1 MKGKIY
7 LYLFVFALMFAIFQY
22 VNTKR
27 YSEKKEAEIEGL
39 QKKVDSFN
47 AEEKTFQAKLD
58 SLNDQNREL
67 EGFSLKTNSKARGF
81 FEDQGKNPDSIAA
94 KIESAIISK
103 NKADADNALVPYAG
117 IAGIMRVNR
126 IKVLNNRWVI
136 AEFSDGTYWGEALI
150 SYYFDEND
158 QLQFHTDDGVIY
170 AK

>member
-103 NKADADNALVPYAG
+103 NKEVG
-117 IAGIMRVNR
+117 
-126 IKVLNNRWVI
+126 
-136 AEFSDGTYWGEALI
+136 S
-150 SYYFDEND
+150 
-158 QLQFHTDDGVIY
+158 
-170 AK
+170 